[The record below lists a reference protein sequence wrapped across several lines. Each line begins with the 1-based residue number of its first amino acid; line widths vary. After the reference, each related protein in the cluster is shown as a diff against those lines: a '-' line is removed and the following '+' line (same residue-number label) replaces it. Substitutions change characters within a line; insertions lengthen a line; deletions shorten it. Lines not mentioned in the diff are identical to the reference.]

1 MTGSDGRLFQAMTL
15 LLAACEQTAY
25 ELDQAEVGIGGLG
38 VELQALSVRLHDV
51 LGQDRWR
58 SAT

>member
-1 MTGSDGRLFQAMTL
+1 MTASDGRLFQAMTL

-25 ELDQAEVGIGGLG
+25 ELDQAEVRIGGLSA
-38 VELQALSVRLHDV
+38 ELQELSVRLHDV
-51 LGQDRWR
+51 LGWDRWR

>member
-1 MTGSDGRLFQAMTL
+1 MTASDGRVFQALTL
-15 LLAACEQTAY
+15 LLAACEQTTY
-25 ELDQAEVGIGGLG
+25 ELNQAEVGLGGLG
-38 VELQALSVRLHDV
+38 AELQGLSIRLHDV

>member
-1 MTGSDGRLFQAMTL
+1 MTASDGRLFQALTL
-15 LLAACEQTAY
+15 LLASCEQTAY
-25 ELDQAEVGIGGLG
+25 ELDQAGVGIGGLG
-38 VELQALSVRLHDV
+38 VDLQALSDRLHDV